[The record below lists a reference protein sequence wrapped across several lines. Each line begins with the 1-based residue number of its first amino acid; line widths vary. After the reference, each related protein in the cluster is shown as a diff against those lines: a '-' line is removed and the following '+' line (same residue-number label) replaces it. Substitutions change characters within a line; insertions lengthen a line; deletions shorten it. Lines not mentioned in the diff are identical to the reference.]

1 MVLAEQ
7 RTANAVK
14 RHRGMQSGKRR
25 LRYRIGNALV
35 WAVLKTGLKVKN
47 PVPEAAPDR
56 DISHEQLEAAWEQA
70 RTDLRAFLEA
80 LQEAELKDAAYKH
93 PIAGPLNVEESLE
106 FLVGH
111 LDHHL
116 RQLNRIRKHPD
127 FPRS

>member
-1 MVLAEQ
+1 MP
-7 RTANAVK
+7 
-14 RHRGMQSGKRR
+14 GSS
-25 LRYRIGNALV
+25 GNALV
-35 WAVLKTGLKVKN
+35 WTVLKTGLKVKN